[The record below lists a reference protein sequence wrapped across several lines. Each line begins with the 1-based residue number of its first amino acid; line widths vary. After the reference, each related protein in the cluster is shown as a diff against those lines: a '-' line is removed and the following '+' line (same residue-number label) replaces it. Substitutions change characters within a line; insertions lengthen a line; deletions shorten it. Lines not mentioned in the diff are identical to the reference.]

1 MLIGIM
7 TAKARA
13 QPPMIMRLL
22 SKENDDIVVGTP
34 SGGSLELLR
43 LEVSLMLVELEG
55 LDASM

>member
-22 SKENDDIVVGTP
+22 SKENDDIVQGTP
-34 SGGSLELLR
+34 GGSLELLR
-43 LEVSLMLVELEG
+43 LEGSLMLVEHEG